1 MESAAVQSRSRR
13 ALGRAALGLFAAA
26 AVLASLV
33 GGVPSPATAAPGQ
46 DDEGGSVTL
55 QRRLDAAASGYNN
68 AHAKAQLSA
77 RKRTALAGQLAGT
90 EKRIAVLDA
99 EVQQLGAAAYRGGLP
114 DTKMALTNSR
124 SLADLMGDVAL
135 LDSLSY
141 HRQATLDNLRA
152 ARRDLDAAK
161 REIDRQLVAQRVA
174 ERTMAKRR
182 ADAEEALTA
191 SNVGGEPTKG
201 FTASGE
207 DAEEPA
213 AAGGGEKAPA
223 ATQPQARA
231 PRAAAQKTRT
241 KRTSKRTSRRASPA
255 KRRSDGTW
263 PSEGCTIGDPTSN
276 GCLTPRTLH
285 AFQQARAV
293 GFTHYVH
300 CWREASFGEHPKGR
314 ACDFAAAPDGFG
326 AVATGSDRAYGN
338 RLAAWFIDNADRLGV
353 LYVIWFRQ
361 IWLPGIG
368 WRSYQS
374 SDDPAASHRN
384 HVHLSV
390 Q

>member
-1 MESAAVQSRSRR
+1 MGSDAIPSRSRLV
-13 ALGRAALGLFAAA
+13 LGIF
-26 AVLASLV
+26 AVLALLV
-33 GGVPSPATAAPGQ
+33 GGVPSPATAAPDV
-46 DDEGGSVTL
+46 DDEGGTSTL
-55 QRRLDAAASGYNN
+55 QRKLDAAASGYNN
-68 AHAKAQLSA
+68 AHAKAQLSE
-77 RKRTALAGQLAGT
+77 RKRIALTGQLAQT
-90 EKRIAVLDA
+90 ENRIAGLDA
-99 EVQQLGAAAYRGGLP
+99 QVQQLGAQAYRGGLP
-114 DTKMALTNSR
+114 DTKTALTNSR
-124 SLADLMGDVAL
+124 SLAELLGDVAL
-135 LDSLSY
+135 VDSLSRR
-141 HRQATLDNLRA
+141 RQATLDELRD
-152 ARRDLDAAK
+152 ARRELDAAK
-161 REIDRQLVAQRVA
+161 RQVDRELATQRAA

-191 SNVGGEPTKG
+191 AKVGGAPTKG

-213 AAGGGEKAPA
+213 AASGGEKAPA
-223 ATQPQARA
+223 VTQPKAQAR
-231 PRAAAQKTRT
+231 RRT
-241 KRTSKRTSRRASPA
+241 TTKASPA

-263 PSEGCTIGDPTSN
+263 PSEGCSIGDPTSS

-285 AFQQARAV
+285 ALQQAKAA

-300 CWREASFGEHPKGR
+300 CWREASFGEHQKGR

-326 AVATGSDRAYGN
+326 GIATGSDRAYGN

-374 SDDPAASHRN
+374 GDDPAASHRN

>member
-1 MESAAVQSRSRR
+1 MLGILAVL
-13 ALGRAALGLFAAA
+13 ALLVGGGPSPAAA
-26 AVLASLV
+26 A
-33 GGVPSPATAAPGQ
+33 PGSN
-46 DDEGGSVTL
+46 DEGGTGTL
-55 QRRLDAAASGYNN
+55 QRKLDAAASGYNN
-68 AHAKAQLSA
+68 AHAKAQVSE
-77 RKRTALAGQLAGT
+77 RKRKALTGQLAQT

-99 EVQQLGAAAYRGGLP
+99 QVQLLGAEAYRGGLP
-114 DTKMALTNSR
+114 DTKTALTNSR

-135 LDSLSY
+135 VDSLS
-141 HRQATLDNLRA
+141 HRRQATLDDLRD
-152 ARRDLDAAK
+152 ARHDLDTAK
-161 REIDRQLVAQRVA
+161 HQVDRQLVEQRSA

-191 SNVGGEPTKG
+191 AKVGGEPTKG

-213 AAGGGEKAPA
+213 AASGGEKAPA
-223 ATQPQARA
+223 ATQPKAAR
-231 PRAAAQKTRT
+231 PRAQAT
-241 KRTSKRTSRRASPA
+241 KKARQTTKKASAA

-263 PSEGCTIGDPTSN
+263 ASEGCSIGDPTSN

-285 AFQQARAV
+285 ALQQAKAA

-314 ACDFAAAPDGFG
+314 ACDFAAAPGGFG
-326 AVATGSDRAYGN
+326 GIATGSDRAYGN